1 MSQRTRGFGS
11 NTGSSGGSST
21 GGAGFFGDGADGN
34 LTVTGTTTLTAD
46 KYYDTLIVQSGGILN
61 TSGVKVF
68 CKTLCQVDA
77 GGIIQAI
84 GNDGA
89 AGGTAGA
96 VTNTYTISG
105 GGAGGAGGTA
115 GGSNSSTHSTSAAAS
130 VIWKST
136 FGTSDANWAW
146 NEAALFNRATSG
158 GRMLNRKLVSMGTK
172 TSADTWTLSL
182 TATFA

>member
-21 GGAGFFGDGADGN
+21 DG
-34 LTVTGTTTLTAD
+34 T
-46 KYYDTLIVQSGGILN
+46 
-61 TSGVKVF
+61 
-68 CKTLCQVDA
+68 
-77 GGIIQAI
+77 
-84 GNDGA
+84 
-89 AGGTAGA
+89 
-96 VTNTYTISG
+96 
-105 GGAGGAGGTA
+105 
-115 GGSNSSTHSTSAAAS
+115 TSAAAS